1 MSINNGIVFLVIFM
15 EFKRARNDSQVGQR
29 RQEILDACKELLLKN
44 GYEDTTLLDV
54 SKLISVGRTT
64 IYNYFPTKEDM
75 FLELCVDECKSIVK
89 EIDDLYDKASKD
101 DPEKSFYD
109 MTVTLLKKYKY
120 LFQYYA
126 IYVAKVFGKAAKN
139 SIEDFKENVS
149 TPFRDAY
156 GKWLKLVNP
165 DITEDKIKLYSDML
179 FVFYSGIHN
188 LCHDDIAYTNACEA
202 FARATVLL
210 IKNK

>member
-1 MSINNGIVFLVIFM
+1 M
-15 EFKRARNDSQVGQR
+15 EFKRARNDNQVTQR
-29 RQEILDACKELLLKN
+29 RQEILDACKKLLLEN

-75 FLELCVDECKSIVK
+75 FLELCVNECKPII
-89 EIDDLYDKASKD
+89 EEMNDLYDKASKS
-101 DPEKSFYD
+101 DPYQSFYD
-109 MTVTLLKKYKY
+109 MIITLLKKYKY
-120 LFQYYA
+120 LFEYYA
-126 IYVAKVFGKAAKN
+126 IYVAKVFGKASED
-139 SIEDFKENVS
+139 SIKDFKDNVS
-149 TPFRDAY
+149 IPFKEAY
-156 GKWLKLVNP
+156 GKWLKLVRP
-165 DITEDKIKLYSDML
+165 DITEDKKKLYCNML

-188 LCHDDIAYTNACEA
+188 LCHDDIAYTKVCEE